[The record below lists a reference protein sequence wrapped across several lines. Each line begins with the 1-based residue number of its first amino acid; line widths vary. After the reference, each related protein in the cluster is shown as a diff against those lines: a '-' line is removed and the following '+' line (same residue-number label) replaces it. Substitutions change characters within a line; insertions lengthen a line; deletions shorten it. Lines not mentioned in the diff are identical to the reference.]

1 MKAEI
6 KPIRTE
12 TDHQAALKEIE
23 RLWDAKDGTAES
35 DRLEV
40 LATLVHAYEEE
51 HHPMDPPD
59 AIDAILFRLEQLGL
73 TKKDLEPIIGG
84 RGRVSEVIGRK
95 RALSINMIR
104 RLSDELEL
112 APDVLI
118 KPTVAAMAQKVPNVR
133 HPVSASKSDKS
144 IAASKLTQKIRHQTM
159 GKKVASAASKILHGS
174 PKASKEAKSVAA
186 SALTQKIKK
195 K

>member
-59 AIDAILFRLEQLGL
+59 AIVAILFRLEQLGL

-95 RALSINMIR
+95 RPLSINMIR
-104 RLSDELEL
+104 RLSDELEI

-133 HPVSASKSDKS
+133 HPVSASKPDKS
-144 IAASKLTQKIRHQTM
+144 IAASKLTQKIRHQTT
-159 GKKVASAASKILHGS
+159 GKKVASAACKILHG

-186 SALTQKIKK
+186 SALTQKVKK